1 MGHRLDEIDKR
12 IIYYL
17 TKDARNT
24 SAPIIAR
31 EVDMSPGTIRNRIQQ
46 LEERGVLKGYHAA
59 VDFEQGDG
67 RLATLFVCTADPTER
82 SALAKLALDVSG
94 VVNVREVRTGKR
106 NLHVKAVG
114 TDTADFDRIE
124 RGLVELGLRIEDES
138 LLQAEQFHAYHP
150 FGPDDDPNTHS
161 LTDFMSLAGGAE
173 VAEIT
178 VVGTAPVA
186 GKTLREADQEG
197 VLGDDVLVV
206 AIERGD
212 EVITPKGDTPIY
224 EGDIVTVFS
233 RGGISNDLLSIF
245 TDESEQ

>member
-67 RLATLFVCTADPTER
+67 RLTALFLCSADPSER
-82 SALAKLALDVSG
+82 GALAKLALDVSG
-94 VVNVREVRTGKR
+94 VVNVREVLAGQR

-114 TDTADFDRIE
+114 TDTGDFDRIE
-124 RGLVELGLRIEDES
+124 RALGDLGLRIEDES
-138 LLQAEQFHAYHP
+138 LLQREQFHSYHP
-150 FGPDDDPNTHS
+150 FGPDDDPDTHS

-178 VVGTAPVA
+178 VSGTAQVA
-186 GKTLREADQEG
+186 GKTLQEADREG

-206 AIERGD
+206 AIERED

-224 EGDIVTVFS
+224 EGDVVTVFS
-233 RGGISNDLLSIF
+233 RGGISSELLGIF
-245 TDESEQ
+245 TDERQ